1 VADRLLRKVASLPR
15 STPADGELM
24 KEEFARDLLLRLAAS
39 VALSVGQTLSM
50 DDMVT
55 SVSDA
60 ANQGLRGRSR

>member
-1 VADRLLRKVASLPR
+1 
-15 STPADGELM
+15 M

-39 VALSVGQTLSM
+39 VALGVGETLSM
-50 DDMVT
+50 GDMVT